1 MLKIREAAIEDIAVI
16 ADFQVDMAKE
26 TENLLLDINTVKLGV
41 EKILNNSSTG
51 KYLIA
56 EKYDKIIASLLIL
69 YEWSDWRNGQVI
81 WIHSVYVQP
90 DYRKIGAFKE
100 MYNHIK
106 SIVEKDNNYKGIRLY
121 VDKTNERARKVYES
135 IGICGDHYL
144 LYEWMK

>member
-1 MLKIREAAIEDIAVI
+1 MLKIKEATLADIAVI
-16 ADFQVDMAKE
+16 ADFQIAMAKE
-26 TENLLLDINTVKLGV
+26 TENLLLDLNTVKSGV
-41 EKILNNSSTG
+41 AKIFNDCSTG

-56 EKYDKIIASLLIL
+56 EKDDKIIASLLIL

-81 WIHSVYVQP
+81 WIHSVYVHP
-90 DYRKIGAFKE
+90 EYRKIGAFKE

-106 SIVEKDNNYKGIRLY
+106 SIVEQDKNYKGIRLY

-135 IGICGDHYL
+135 IGMCGNHYL